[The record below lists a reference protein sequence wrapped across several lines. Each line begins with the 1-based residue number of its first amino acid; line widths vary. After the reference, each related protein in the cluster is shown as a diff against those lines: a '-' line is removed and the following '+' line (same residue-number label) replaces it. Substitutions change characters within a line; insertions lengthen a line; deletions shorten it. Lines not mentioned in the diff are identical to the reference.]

1 MNLPKSDADR
11 ALHRAGKKEG
21 GKAPQFNKGRQSM
34 LRSTLKV
41 LIPAMTLLV
50 VGCRIAPV
58 YDIQQ
63 APVVTPRPATMADI
77 ERSIRVA
84 GASLGWQMV
93 ARGPGAMEGT
103 LMLREHRAVVDIKY
117 DTKSYSIKYKD
128 SSNLQYDGSSIHKN
142 YNGWVQNLD
151 TAIRASLSA
160 L

>member
-1 MNLPKSDADR
+1 
-11 ALHRAGKKEG
+11 
-21 GKAPQFNKGRQSM
+21 M

-41 LIPAMTLLV
+41 LIPAVALLL

-58 YDIQQ
+58 YDVQQ
-63 APVVTPRPATMADI
+63 APIVSPRPVTMADV
-77 ERSIRVA
+77 ERAIRVA

-103 LMLREHRAVVDIKY
+103 LVLREHRAVVDIKY
-117 DTKSYSIKYKD
+117 DTKTYSIKYKD
-128 SSNLQYDGSSIHKN
+128 SSNLQYDGASIHKN

-151 TAIRASLSA
+151 KAIRSSLGT

>member
-1 MNLPKSDADR
+1 
-11 ALHRAGKKEG
+11 
-21 GKAPQFNKGRQSM
+21 M

-41 LIPAMTLLV
+41 LIPAVALLL

-58 YDIQQ
+58 YDVQQ
-63 APVVTPRPATMADI
+63 APIVSARPVTMADV
-77 ERSIRVA
+77 ERAIRVA

-103 LMLREHRAVVDIKY
+103 LVLREHRAVVDIKY
-117 DTKSYSIKYKD
+117 DTKTYSIKYKD
-128 SSNLQYDGSSIHKN
+128 SSNLQYDGASIHKN

-151 TAIRASLSA
+151 KAIRSSLGT